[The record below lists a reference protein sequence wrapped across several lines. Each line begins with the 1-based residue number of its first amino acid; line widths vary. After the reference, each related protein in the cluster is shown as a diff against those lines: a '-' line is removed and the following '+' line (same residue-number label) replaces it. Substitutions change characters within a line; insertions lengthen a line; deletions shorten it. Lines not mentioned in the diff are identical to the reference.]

1 MSINDRVAGGA
12 RRNALCWL
20 REDMSKKFSQQG
32 FRFSKK
38 RLRLGEVK
46 NRLAQ
51 LFPYAPVEGVALI
64 GRRV

>member
-38 RLRLGEVK
+38 KITAWQKYSVGTVI
-46 NRLAQ
+46 
-51 LFPYAPVEGVALI
+51 P
-64 GRRV
+64 